1 MTAVGYPHQDLSLN
15 NLKNEKWKDIPCL
28 EDYYMVSN
36 FGRVKRLE
44 YEMTYKNG
52 AVYIKPEK
60 IITPTVTRHKNKFK
74 NDETRFLVNRVVLG
88 GVRYNL
94 TLSRIVYYCFKEK
107 FDLDDKK
114 INILCKDGDGLN
126 VIPANLVKATLYD
139 KARRM
144 VARGRFESS
153 LKYLAEES
161 MQKRRAAIVKTK
173 SKQVSQYNL
182 QGKWIRTFSSAAEA
196 ERATNIFATSI
207 GHMASGGLISAGGFV
222 WGWGKGKQVDVE
234 SMRKERKTKHRL
246 RYGQKVTQYDLQGNR
261 IAHFP
266 SLQDAN
272 AATGAHETAIR
283 MVIKGVYKSAKGYYW
298 NAGHGK
304 EKIDMSGYKWGKQSM
319 AAAQSKKI
327 KQFTLDGKL
336 LRIFPS
342 IKEAAQSIKV
352 TPSCIIDACK
362 GTQRTSGGYKWGYA

>member
-1 MTAVGYPHQDLSLN
+1 MSKLRYPHQYLSIDS
-15 NLKNEKWKDIPCL
+15 LKNEKWKDIPGL
-28 EDYYMVSN
+28 EDYFMVSN

-44 YEMTYKNG
+44 YEMEYKNG
-52 AVYIKPEK
+52 AIYIKPEK
-60 IITPTVTRHKNKFK
+60 IIKATIIRQKNKFK

-88 GVRYNL
+88 GIRYNL

-107 FDLDDKK
+107 FNLDDKK
-114 INILCKDGDGLN
+114 IDILCKDGDGLN
-126 VIPANLVKATLYD
+126 VIPANLVKATLHE

-144 VARGRFESS
+144 VARGRFESP
-153 LKYLAEES
+153 LKFLDKEFKLK
-161 MQKRRAAIVKTK
+161 QRAAIVKAK

-182 QGKWIRTFSSAAEA
+182 QGKWMRTFSSAAEA

-207 GHMASGGLISAGGFV
+207 GHTASGGLISAGGFV
-222 WGWGKGKQVDVE
+222 WGWGKGKEVDVE
-234 SMRKERKTKHRL
+234 SMRKERKAKHRL

-261 IAHFP
+261 IEHFP
-266 SLQDAN
+266 SLQDAH

-298 NAGHGK
+298 KAGHGK
-304 EKIDMSGYKWGKQSM
+304 QKIDMSGYKWGKQSM

-342 IKEAAQSIKV
+342 IKDAAQSIKV
-352 TPSCIIDACK
+352 SPSCIIDACK
-362 GTQRTSGGYKWGYA
+362 GIQRTSGEYKWGYA